1 MTGIDSWKSRRIV
14 IQLFIASVFLIY
26 IIRLLYLQV
35 INKDYAELAED
46 RAYRKVTIYPDRGP
60 IYDRNG
66 KLIVY
71 NEPIYN
77 LMVIPY
83 QVRLIDTARFCELLQ
98 IDKETF
104 IQKMKEAR
112 NYSSLHASV
121 FISQISAEDFGKIEE
136 FLYEFKGFFPEI
148 RTVRKYPYAS
158 AAHVLGY
165 VTEVDSNDIKRSN
178 GYYKPGDYIGKSG
191 VEKYYEELLRGQ
203 RGYKYMVVDAYNRVV
218 GSLGQGENDI
228 PVVAGKTL
236 TLTLDIELQQ
246 YAELLMRNKRGAV
259 VAIEPS
265 TGEILAM
272 VSSPYYDPN
281 ILVGS
286 KRTKNYASL
295 VLDPMR
301 PLNNRALTG
310 YYPPGSQYKP
320 LMALVALQEGTLT
333 PDQGYSCG
341 GGYRMAGHT
350 VGCHGHP
357 YPANVIMSIQHSCN
371 AYYCYVLK
379 HFIDDKNTSAAE
391 GLEKLNVYLASFGI
405 GVLTG
410 VDLPGEKPGN
420 IPDPADYDKIYG
432 KNRWRSSNF
441 ITLGIGQDQM
451 IVTPLQNAN
460 MMAAIANGGFWY
472 APHVLKYADGED
484 SILNVLHTVHQT
496 MVDRQYF
503 DIVTEG
509 LSMVVKAGTARVARI
524 DSIEVCGKT
533 GTAENP
539 HGKDHSQF
547 SGFAPRNNPQ
557 IAIAV
562 LVENSGFGATYAAP
576 IASLLM
582 EYYIKRSIDSKRK
595 YLEDRMINTD
605 LIHVM
610 PTPVAA
616 AAGTSAPNNTNSDER

>member
-1 MTGIDSWKSRRIV
+1 MTGIDSWKNRRIV
-14 IQLFIASVFLIY
+14 IQILIISVFMIY

-35 INKDYAELAED
+35 INKDYAELAKD
-46 RAYRKVTIYPDRGP
+46 RAYRKVTVYPDRGP
-60 IYDRNG
+60 MYDRTG
-66 KLIVY
+66 KLIVF

-83 QVRLIDTARFCELLQ
+83 QVKQMDTMRFCELMQ
-98 IDKETF
+98 IDKEAF
-104 IQKMKEAR
+104 ITKLQDAKK
-112 NYSSLHASV
+112 YSSLHASV

-148 RTVRKYPYAS
+148 RTVRKYPYPT

-203 RGYKYMVVDAYNRVV
+203 RGYKNMVVDAYNRIV
-218 GSLGQGENDI
+218 GSLGQGENDL

-246 YAELLMRNKRGAV
+246 YAELLMQNKRGAI

-272 VSSPYYDPN
+272 VSSPSYDPN
-281 ILVGS
+281 MLVGS

-295 VLDPMR
+295 VFDPMR

-333 PDQGYSCG
+333 PDQGYGCG

-350 VGCHGHP
+350 VGCHNHP
-357 YPANVIMSIQHSCN
+357 FPANVIMSIQHSCN

-379 HFIDDKNTSAAE
+379 HFIDDNNATTAE
-391 GLEKLNVYLASFGI
+391 GLVKLNVYLASFGI
-405 GVLTG
+405 GVKTG
-410 VDLPGEKPGN
+410 VDLPGEKSGN
-420 IPDPADYDKIYG
+420 IPDPEDYDKIYG

-460 MMAAIANGGFWY
+460 MMAAIANGGYWY

-484 SILNVLHTVHQT
+484 SILNALHLVHQT
-496 MVDRQYF
+496 MVDKQYF
-503 DIVTEG
+503 DLVTEG
-509 LSMVVKAGTARVARI
+509 LSMVVKAGTARVAQI

-547 SGFAPRNNPQ
+547 SGFAPRNNPK

-562 LVENSGFGATYAAP
+562 LVENSGFGATWAAP

-582 EYYIKRSIDSKRK
+582 EYYLKREINPKRK
-595 YLEDRMINTD
+595 YLEDRLINAD
-605 LIHVM
+605 LIHEIK
-610 PTPVAA
+610 TPIAA
-616 AAGTSAPNNTNSDER
+616 VIKTPEGVNPDIP

>member
-1 MTGIDSWKSRRIV
+1 MANNENWKSRSYV
-14 IQLFIASVFLIY
+14 IQVLIASVFVIF

-35 INKDYAELAED
+35 INKDYAELAKD
-46 RAYRKVTIYPDRGP
+46 RAFRKVTVYPDRGP

-66 KLIVY
+66 NLIVY

-77 LMVIPY
+77 LMVVPY
-83 QVRLIDTARFCELLQ
+83 QVKQMDTLRFCELLQ

-104 IQKMKEAR
+104 IKKMKEAR
-112 NYSSLHASV
+112 AFSSLHASV
-121 FISQISAEDFGKIEE
+121 FISQISAEEFGKIEE
-136 FLYEFKGFFPEI
+136 FLYQFKGFYPEI

-158 AAHVLGY
+158 GAHVLGY

-191 VEKYYEELLRGQ
+191 VEKYYEEILRGQ
-203 RGYKYMVVDAYNRVV
+203 RGYKNMVVDAYNRVV
-218 GSLGQGENDI
+218 GSLGKGENDV
-228 PVVAGKTL
+228 PAVAGKTL
-236 TLTLDIELQQ
+236 TLTLDIELQKF
-246 YAELLMRNKRGAV
+246 AELLMQNKRGAV

-265 TGEILAM
+265 TGEILAL
-272 VSSPYYDPN
+272 VSSPSYDPN
-281 ILVGS
+281 MLVGS
-286 KRTKNYASL
+286 KRTKNFASL

-310 YYPPGSQYKP
+310 YYPPGSQFKAV
-320 LMALVALQEGTLT
+320 MALLGLQEGTLT
-333 PDQGYSCG
+333 PETGYACG

-371 AYYCYVLK
+371 AYYCNVLK
-379 HFIDDKNTSAAE
+379 HFIDDKNASTAE
-391 GLEKLNVYLASFGI
+391 GLELLDKYLASFGL
-405 GVLTG
+405 GVKTG
-410 VDLPGEKPGN
+410 VDLPGEKSGN
-420 IPDPADYDKIYG
+420 VPDPADYDKIYG

-460 MMAAIANGGFWY
+460 LMATIANKGFFY
-472 APHVLKYADGED
+472 APHVFKYAEGED
-484 SILNVLHTVHQT
+484 SIFNVVHTKHQT
-496 MVDRQYF
+496 MVDAEHF
-503 DIVTEG
+503 DIVIEG
-509 LSMVVKAGTARVARI
+509 LSMVVKAGTARVAQI

-547 SGFAPRNNPQ
+547 SGFAPRDNPK
-557 IAIAV
+557 IAVAV

-576 IASLLM
+576 IASLVM
-582 EYYIKRSIDSKRK
+582 EYYLNRKISDKRK
-595 YLEDRMINTD
+595 YLEDRMINID
-605 LIHVM
+605 LINVVK
-610 PTPVAA
+610 PPIAIVPVTE
-616 AAGTSAPNNTNSDER
+616 GVTTDVR